1 MMAVVAVVLRSGL
14 SAGGRDG
21 SAVLPMD
28 ESKMVLSHT
37 LFPFSLCSQLGP
49 VRRAAVKFLKA
60 RRSIEPVSTLCCVC
74 ALQSRLQRFILIDR
88 LPVTLVILFFF
99 FRFFPFGRVIF
110 CCACSVYACV
120 CYSCK

>member
-88 LPVTLVILFFF
+88 LPVTLVILFFL
-99 FRFFPFGRVIF
+99 
-110 CCACSVYACV
+110 SDSYN
-120 CYSCK
+120 